1 MHAAQRLFI
10 PYRKETCNRSMGLPY
25 RVDTVASQT
34 QTAIT
39 PYRVSHISLIQVIQV
54 VLLALTRQ
62 TRQTHRDKHG
72 KGPKRDF
79 TADRYILAVPW
90 R

>member
-1 MHAAQRLFI
+1 
-10 PYRKETCNRSMGLPY
+10 MGLPY
-25 RVDTVASQT
+25 RVDTATVQT

-39 PYRVSHISLIQVIQV
+39 PYRISHISLIQV

>member
-10 PYRKETCNRSMGLPY
+10 PYGKETCNRSMDLPH
-25 RVDTVASQT
+25 RVDTATVQI
-34 QTAIT
+34 QTALT
-39 PYRVSHISLIQVIQV
+39 PYRISHISVIQV
-54 VLLALTRQ
+54 VLLALTRH
-62 TRQTHRDKHG
+62 TRRDRHG

-79 TADRYILAVPW
+79 NADDYILAVPW